1 MQYLRTQKSEI
12 IMILYNC
19 NEIHFGTELNV
30 ENIKCYKGLKL
41 QLNSAVGVKMIAGI
55 EDWST
60 A

>member
-1 MQYLRTQKSEI
+1 MHDFMQYLRTQKSEI

-19 NEIHFGTELNV
+19 NEIRFGTELHV
-30 ENIKCYKGLKL
+30 ENIKM
-41 QLNSAVGVKMIAGI
+41 LNSAVGVQMIAGI

>member
-19 NEIHFGTELNV
+19 NEIRFGTELHV
-30 ENIKCYKGLKL
+30 ENIKM
-41 QLNSAVGVKMIAGI
+41 LNSAVGVKMIAGI